1 MDEAEGV
8 SHRLTLVVQ
17 LKAPTLKG
25 SDNGLGEAHAGVRQ
39 RATSAGIVSVLLLY
53 LCPLHGLE
61 ECYSTQTHPT
71 ASIYIFCIA
80 FRIFYIYVP
89 NNSACSFC
97 LPSPSFPHFGYCHAG
112 LGCICFRT
120 KPLVPPP
127 PAAMMDTYYF

>member
-53 LCPLHGLE
+53 LCPLHGSE
-61 ECYSTQTHPT
+61 ECYSIQTHPT
-71 ASIYIFCIA
+71 ASIYK
-80 FRIFYIYVP
+80 V
-89 NNSACSFC
+89 
-97 LPSPSFPHFGYCHAG
+97 
-112 LGCICFRT
+112 
-120 KPLVPPP
+120 
-127 PAAMMDTYYF
+127 